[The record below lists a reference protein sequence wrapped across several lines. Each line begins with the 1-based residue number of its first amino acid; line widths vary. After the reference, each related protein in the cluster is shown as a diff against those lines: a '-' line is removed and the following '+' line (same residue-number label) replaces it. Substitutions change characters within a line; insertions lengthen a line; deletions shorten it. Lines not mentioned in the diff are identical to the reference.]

1 MMAVKPGAFLKSQV
15 TDESYL
21 QGMVNAMDLF
31 LLADDTQM
39 QVIGV
44 DTDRNKT
51 VVLRDYHLAYDEDQ
65 EQVDTAAA
73 LRELLESDEFL
84 VSVKGRSAHFALHTS
99 AHSLVPEPLF
109 STDEIRSL
117 LSLTC
122 TIPPLSRYLSE
133 SIKPANARLIYA
145 IPAEIAQIMEQHF
158 SDVAIRHAAS
168 AFISCRLLQEKHQQ
182 EQILSVN
189 VRRRH
194 IDVLLSAGHEL
205 VFFNSFRYRTP
216 EDFIYYLLFSIEQLQ
231 LNPDTLPV
239 VFYGELE
246 KISAAWMLSR
256 KYIRNVRFGEKP
268 EGITTSYG
276 FDQFPAHQ
284 YHALLSQVTCGS

>member
-1 MMAVKPGAFLKSQV
+1 
-15 TDESYL
+15 
-21 QGMVNAMDLF
+21 
-31 LLADDTQM
+31 
-39 QVIGV
+39 
-44 DTDRNKT
+44 
-51 VVLRDYHLAYDEDQ
+51 
-65 EQVDTAAA
+65 
-73 LRELLESDEFL
+73 
-84 VSVKGRSAHFALHTS
+84 
-99 AHSLVPEPLF
+99 
-109 STDEIRSL
+109 
-117 LSLTC
+117 
-122 TIPPLSRYLSE
+122 
-133 SIKPANARLIYA
+133 
-145 IPAEIAQIMEQHF
+145 
-158 SDVAIRHAAS
+158 
-168 AFISCRLLQEKHQQ
+168 
-182 EQILSVN
+182 SVN

-268 EGITTSYG
+268 EGIATSYG